1 MTNMMKSWRTYWR
14 WALKKPSAIPTLEVK
29 VIQWSWLLKQDI
41 KLIVINWKGKVTRQ
55 TAARGMKK
63 KKNLRLL
70 S

>member
-1 MTNMMKSWRTYWR
+1 MMKSWRTYWR
-14 WALKKPSAIPTLEVK
+14 WALKNPSAIPTLEVK

-41 KLIVINWKGKVTRQ
+41 KLIVINWKGKVEME

-63 KKNLRLL
+63 KNNFLFL